1 MSRDPRETTNLADRP
16 EHADRCRAMRKL
28 LFEDFSWAEV
38 HRQLAAD
45 RERLP
50 RFFSGVKPTTP
61 NQYML
66 KDGRIFDAE
75 GDLYGA
81 RWLYIP
87 PEATQGIIPQQFG

>member
-1 MSRDPRETTNLADRP
+1 MNDPEENVNLVDREAPRDLCCRMREA
-16 EHADRCRAMRKL
+16 
-28 LFEDFSWAEV
+28 LFNGFSWEQS

-45 RERLP
+45 RQQIAHLL
-50 RFFSGVKPTTP
+50 SGQKPSTP

-81 RWLYIP
+81 RWLYVP
-87 PEATQGIIPQQFG
+87 PHPGGGIIPQQFG